1 MAIYIMNGK
10 TFKKTFLKE
19 NPKKIL
25 DAQYVLVSSRIR
37 RNGSSERRNIINMSK
52 QLMPS
57 DCILADWRMDSDE
70 YYFQDQYSKQV
81 KGNLALLAI
90 IVKGVIEEKYTVV
103 FLCSKNEWK
112 LKYLQF
118 IANAIENYFGYPVYN
133 YKKLKEGKIKSKSY
147 NKDFVISQC
156 DKYIAKERKKRRKK
170 LMSTKRGRKTLV
182 NDMSKDEMIRELK
195 RLGLYTS
202 DMTKKEMKDLLDY
215 FFVDR

>member
-1 MAIYIMNGK
+1 MNGK
-10 TFKKTFLKE
+10 TFKNTFLKE

-57 DCILADWRMDSDE
+57 DFILADWRMDSDE

-81 KGNLALLAI
+81 KGNLALLGI

-133 YKKLKEGKIKSKSY
+133 YKKLKEGKIKPKSY
-147 NKDFVISQC
+147 NKDFVIAQC
-156 DKYIAKERKKRRKK
+156 DKYIAKERKRQRKK

-182 NDMSKDEMIRELK
+182 NEMSKDEMIRELK

-202 DMTKKEMKDLLDY
+202 GMTKKEMKDLLDY

>member
-1 MAIYIMNGK
+1 MNGK

-57 DCILADWRMDSDE
+57 DFILADWRMDSDE

-90 IVKGVIEEKYTVV
+90 IVRMNGNLNI
-103 FLCSKNEWK
+103 FSSLQMQ
-112 LKYLQF
+112 LKITLDILF
-118 IANAIENYFGYPVYN
+118 IITRN
-133 YKKLKEGKIKSKSY
+133 
-147 NKDFVISQC
+147 
-156 DKYIAKERKKRRKK
+156 
-170 LMSTKRGRKTLV
+170 
-182 NDMSKDEMIRELK
+182 
-195 RLGLYTS
+195 
-202 DMTKKEMKDLLDY
+202 
-215 FFVDR
+215 